1 MHVANELP
9 MECTVRVCPVWEIQQ
24 CSRHLQGSLGE
35 HEAMTFLLAVLYMCP
50 CRARNQIFPY
60 LSTVC
65 QLSIR
70 SIISKCKNLP
80 ALQEVVRPLQ
90 LDERMIAL
98 AAAISIDF
106 DYFSQH
112 SHGPGSVSHPVEH
125 LMLRVIPL
133 CQIKASV
140 ALG

>member
-1 MHVANELP
+1 MP
-9 MECTVRVCPVWEIQQ
+9 FC
-24 CSRHLQGSLGE
+24 
-35 HEAMTFLLAVLYMCP
+35 
-50 CRARNQIFPY
+50 
-60 LSTVC
+60 
-65 QLSIR
+65 IR

-133 CQIKASV
+133 CHIKASV
-140 ALG
+140 ALGEHVAGHLGTAASEVQICELVDGLCLVASCRMQV